1 MTQYVGSYIG
11 LEWYENQNTDR
22 IFLGAS
28 FGMPFGIVGIAAG
41 SLFAFVFN
49 KVVGSDKN
57 GKKAKRSKRAK

>member
-1 MTQYVGSYIG
+1 MK
-11 LEWYENQNTDR
+11 NTDR